1 MSSPPAPVAFA
12 AQIALLSLISF
23 GGIPSVLPDIH
34 SLVVVTKGWATDREF
49 ADFYAIAQAMP
60 GLPMILMMS
69 LIGWK
74 VGGLAGALASAVATC
89 GPSSAVAFVAFRLG
103 DRFRDAPWQRIV
115 RRGLVPVTVGI
126 VIARGYVLARAA
138 DNGWQ
143 AAAIT
148 GAAAGLILGTRI
160 SPLWI
165 LIAAGAIGGLG
176 LI

>member
-1 MSSPPAPVAFA
+1 MSSPPAPIAFA

-126 VIARGYVLARAA
+126 VIASGYVLARAA

-143 AAAIT
+143 ATAIT

>member
-1 MSSPPAPVAFA
+1 MSSPPAPVTFA

-34 SLVVVTKGWATDREF
+34 NLVVVTKGWATDREF

-103 DRFRDAPWQRIV
+103 DRFRDASWQRIV

-126 VIARGYVLARAA
+126 VTASGYVLARAA

-165 LIAAGAIGGLG
+165 LIAAGTIGGLG
-176 LI
+176 LL

>member
-1 MSSPPAPVAFA
+1 MSGLPAPVAFA

-115 RRGLVPVTVGI
+115 RRGLIPVTVGI
-126 VIARGYVLARAA
+126 VIASGYVLARAA

>member
-1 MSSPPAPVAFA
+1 MSSPPAPVTFA

-126 VIARGYVLARAA
+126 VIASGYVLARAA

-143 AAAIT
+143 ATAIT

>member
-1 MSSPPAPVAFA
+1 MSSLSAPVALA
-12 AQIALLSLISF
+12 AQLALLSLISF
-23 GGIPSVLPDIH
+23 GGIPTILPDIH
-34 SLVVVTKGWATDREF
+34 NLVVVTKGWVTDREF

-74 VGGLAGALASAVATC
+74 VGGLTGALASAVATC
-89 GPSSAVAFVAFRLG
+89 GPSSAVAFVAFRLSH
-103 DRFRDAPWQRIV
+103 RFRDASWQRIV

-126 VIARGYVLARAA
+126 VIASGYVLARAA

-143 AAAIT
+143 AVSIT

-165 LIAAGAIGGLG
+165 LFTAGAIGGLG

>member
-1 MSSPPAPVAFA
+1 MSSPPAPVTFA

-34 SLVVVTKGWATDREF
+34 NLVVVTKGWATDREF

-103 DRFRDAPWQRIV
+103 DRFRDASWQRIV

-126 VIARGYVLARAA
+126 VIASGYVLARAA
-138 DNGWQ
+138 DNGWR
-143 AAAIT
+143 AAALT

-165 LIAAGAIGGLG
+165 LIAAGTIGGLG
-176 LI
+176 LL

>member
-1 MSSPPAPVAFA
+1 MSSPPAPIAFA

-74 VGGLAGALASAVATC
+74 VGGLTGALASAVATC

-126 VIARGYVLARAA
+126 VIASGYVLARAA

-143 AAAIT
+143 ATAIT

>member
-1 MSSPPAPVAFA
+1 MSSLSAPVALA
-12 AQIALLSLISF
+12 AQLALLSLISF
-23 GGIPSVLPDIH
+23 GGIPTVLPDIH
-34 SLVVVTKGWATDREF
+34 NLVVVTKGWVTDREF
-49 ADFYAIAQAMP
+49 ADLYAIARAMP
-60 GLPMILMMS
+60 GLPMILMTS

-74 VGGLAGALASAVATC
+74 VGGRAGALACAVATC
-89 GPSSAVAFVAFRLG
+89 GPSSAVAFVAFRLSH
-103 DRFRDAPWQRIV
+103 RFRDASWQRIV

-126 VIARGYVLARAA
+126 VIASGYVLARAA

-165 LIAAGAIGGLG
+165 LVTAGAIGGLG

>member
-23 GGIPSVLPDIH
+23 GGIPSVLPDTH

-89 GPSSAVAFVAFRLG
+89 GPSP
-103 DRFRDAPWQRIV
+103 PWPLSPSV
-115 RRGLVPVTVGI
+115 W
-126 VIARGYVLARAA
+126 VIASAMHRGNELYAAVLS
-138 DNGWQ
+138 Q
-143 AAAIT
+143 
-148 GAAAGLILGTRI
+148 
-160 SPLWI
+160 
-165 LIAAGAIGGLG
+165 
-176 LI
+176 

>member
-1 MSSPPAPVAFA
+1 MSSPPAPIAFA

-69 LIGWK
+69 LVGWK

-126 VIARGYVLARAA
+126 VIASGYVLARAA